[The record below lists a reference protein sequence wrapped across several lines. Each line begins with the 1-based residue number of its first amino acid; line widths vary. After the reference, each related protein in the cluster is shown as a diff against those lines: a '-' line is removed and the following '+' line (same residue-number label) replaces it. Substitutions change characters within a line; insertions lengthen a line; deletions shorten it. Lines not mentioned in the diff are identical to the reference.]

1 LLAQQFKDLS
11 EVALDFSLE
20 TTGFEMGETDVMVE
34 NLAPATNGEAD
45 PADAVPEPTAGIQ
58 VSKVG
63 DLWQLGRR
71 LNLPH
76 PASLRDRL
84 VRSFSQ

>member
-11 EVALDFSLE
+11 EVELDFSLE
-20 TTGFEMGETDVMVE
+20 ATGSEMGETDVMVE

-63 DLWQLGRR
+63 DLWQLGR

-84 VRSFSQ
+84 VRSFSL